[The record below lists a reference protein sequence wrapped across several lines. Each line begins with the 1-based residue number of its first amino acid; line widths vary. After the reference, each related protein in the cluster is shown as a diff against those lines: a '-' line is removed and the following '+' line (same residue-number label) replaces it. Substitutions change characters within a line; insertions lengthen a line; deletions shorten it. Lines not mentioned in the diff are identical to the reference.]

1 MERLSTTP
9 FGARPISAALLATTE
24 RVSRQA
30 NVPHADKWTIFRDLC
45 AGRAAFGVSDR
56 DLAVLNALLSFH
68 RRASLS
74 DNEVT
79 VVFPSNAA
87 LSERAHGMAEST
99 LRRHLAALTRAGL
112 VLRHDSPNGKRY
124 ARKSAAGD
132 VVVAFGFDL
141 RPLLVRAQEIAGAA
155 QAARDAIERMK
166 MQRERLSLALRDAAK
181 LLAYVDDASNDQASS
196 AIKQLFG
203 ELAALRSRARR
214 RLDEPELDS
223 ALANATA
230 LVQLAMR
237 LAHVITEPRP
247 EKMDGNDAD
256 SERHHQSSNTDTSCF
271 DPLEH
276 KKAEGGGGEGG
287 QSLHDV
293 RRSEE
298 TTKLVQDVPF
308 ALVSEACRELAA
320 YNGGRLEGWRD
331 VTRTAHF
338 VRGLMGVSPSAWE
351 EAVEVMGNIT
361 ASLTLGC
368 MLERSSE
375 IRNPGGYLR
384 ALVCKAR
391 VNQFTPIGMLMA
403 ILKNTPPVRS
413 TDPKVDSCQHL
424 SGGLS

>member
-9 FGARPISAALLATTE
+9 FGARPVSAALLATTE
-24 RVSRQA
+24 RVARQA

-45 AGRAAFGVSDR
+45 VGRAAFGVSDR
-56 DLAVLNALLSFH
+56 DLSVLNALLSFH
-68 RRASLS
+68 RGASLS

-166 MQRERLSLALRDAAK
+166 MQRERLSLAMRDAAK
-181 LLAYVDDASNDQASS
+181 LVAYVEDASSDQAGS
-196 AIKQLFG
+196 AIEQLLS
-203 ELAALRSRARR
+203 ELFALRSRARR
-214 RLDEPELDS
+214 RLDERELDS
-223 ALANATA
+223 ALADATA
-230 LVQLAMR
+230 LVQVAME
-237 LAHVITEPRP
+237 LVQASVQPSS

-256 SERHHQSSNTDTSCF
+256 NERRHQNSKTDASCF
-271 DPLEH
+271 EPLEH
-276 KKAEGGGGEGG
+276 KHAKNRCGEERQRLRG
-287 QSLHDV
+287 L

-298 TTKLVQDVPF
+298 TTKLVEDVPF
-308 ALVSEACRELAA
+308 ALVREACRELAA
-320 YNGGRLEGWRD
+320 YNGGRLDGWRD
-331 VTRTAHF
+331 VTRAAHF

-351 EAVEVMGNIT
+351 EAVDVMGNIT

-384 ALVCKAR
+384 ALIFKAR
-391 VNQFTPIGMLMA
+391 SSQFTPIGMLMA
-403 ILKNTPPVRS
+403 ILKSAPPVRS
-413 TDPKVDSCQHL
+413 AVQKVDSCQPA
-424 SGGLS
+424 